1 MEDSFCGVWGS
12 MREKYLR
19 EKNPKLYAA
28 MLEKGELEEYL
39 TSYQKSYSQRAEKI
53 FEKLLLKRGINKE
66 LYEKDSLE
74 WILETE
80 KIQEEVKEILKEEIQ
95 K

>member
-1 MEDSFCGVWGS
+1 

-28 MLEKGELEEYL
+28 MLEMGELEEYL
-39 TSYQKSYSQRAEKI
+39 KSYQKSYSQRAEKI
-53 FEKLLLKRGINKE
+53 FEKLLLKRGISKE

-80 KIQEEVKEILKEEIQ
+80 KLEEEVKEILKEEIQ

>member
-1 MEDSFCGVWGS
+1 MEDSFCGVWGNL
-12 MREKYLR
+12 REKYLR

-53 FEKLLLKRGINKE
+53 FEKLLLKRGISKE

-74 WILETE
+74 WLLETE
-80 KIQEEVKEILKEEIQ
+80 KLQEEVKAILKKEIQ

>member
-1 MEDSFCGVWGS
+1 MEDSFCGVWGN

-53 FEKLLLKRGINKE
+53 FEKLLLKRGINKK

>member
-19 EKNPKLYAA
+19 EKNPKLYAT
-28 MLEKGELEEYL
+28 MLEKGEVEEYL

-53 FEKLLLKRGINKE
+53 FEELSAKYGVNVE
-66 LYEKDSLE
+66 LYEKNKLE
-74 WILETE
+74 WILATE
-80 KIQEEVKEILKEEIQ
+80 KIQEEVKEILKKEIQ
-95 K
+95 R

>member
-19 EKNPKLYAA
+19 EKNPQLYTV

-39 TSYQKSYSQRAEKI
+39 KSYQKSYSQRAENI
-53 FEKLLLKRGINKE
+53 FKEKSMKRGLNEE
-66 LYEKDSLE
+66 LYEKNSLE
-74 WILETE
+74 WRS
-80 KIQEEVKEILKEEIQ
+80 EERRVGKECRSRWSPYH
-95 K
+95 

>member
-19 EKNPKLYAA
+19 EKNPKLYAT

-53 FEKLLLKRGINKE
+53 FEELSAKYGVNEE
-66 LYEKDSLE
+66 LYEKNKLE
-74 WILETE
+74 WILSAE
-80 KIQEEVKEILKEEIQ
+80 KIQEEVKEILKKEIQ
-95 K
+95 R

>member
-1 MEDSFCGVWGS
+1 MEDSFCGVWGN

-19 EKNPKLYAA
+19 EKNPKLYTA
-28 MLEKGELEEYL
+28 MLEKGNLEEYL

-53 FEKLLLKRGINKE
+53 FEKLLLKRGISKE

>member
-1 MEDSFCGVWGS
+1 

-19 EKNPKLYAA
+19 EKTPELYTA
-28 MLEKGELEEYL
+28 MLENGKLEEYL
-39 TSYQKSYSQRAEKI
+39 TSYQKSYPQRSEKI

>member
-1 MEDSFCGVWGS
+1 MEDSFCGVWGNL
-12 MREKYLR
+12 REKYLR
-19 EKNPKLYAA
+19 EKNPELYAA
-28 MLEKGELEEYL
+28 MLEMRELEEYL

-53 FEKLLLKRGINKE
+53 FEKLLLKRGISKE

-74 WILETE
+74 WLLETE
-80 KIQEEVKEILKEEIQ
+80 KLQEEVKAILKKEIQ

>member
-1 MEDSFCGVWGS
+1 

-53 FEKLLLKRGINKE
+53 FEKLLLKRGINKK

>member
-1 MEDSFCGVWGS
+1 MEDSFCGVWGN

-28 MLEKGELEEYL
+28 MLEKGDLEEYL

-53 FEKLLLKRGINKE
+53 FEKLLLKRGISKE

-80 KIQEEVKEILKEEIQ
+80 KLEEEVKEILKEEIQ

>member
-1 MEDSFCGVWGS
+1 MEDSFCGVWGN

-80 KIQEEVKEILKEEIQ
+80 KIQEEVKEILKEEFQ

>member
-1 MEDSFCGVWGS
+1 MEDNFCGVWGS

-39 TSYQKSYSQRAEKI
+39 KSYQKSYSQRAEKI
-53 FEKLLLKRGINKE
+53 FEELSAKYGVNEE
-66 LYEKDSLE
+66 LYEKNKLE
-74 WILETE
+74 WILATE
-80 KIQEEVKEILKEEIQ
+80 KLEEEVKAILKKEIQ
-95 K
+95 R

>member
-1 MEDSFCGVWGS
+1 MEDSFCGVWGN

-28 MLEKGELEEYL
+28 MLEMGELEEYL

-53 FEKLLLKRGINKE
+53 FEKLLLKRGISKE
-66 LYEKDSLE
+66 LYKKNKLE

-80 KIQEEVKEILKEEIQ
+80 KLQEEVKEILKEEIQ

>member
-1 MEDSFCGVWGS
+1 

-19 EKNPKLYAA
+19 EKNPELYTA

-39 TSYQKSYSQRAEKI
+39 TSYQKSYSQRAENI
-53 FEKLLLKRGINKE
+53 FEELSAKYGVNEE
-66 LYEKDSLE
+66 LYEKNSLE

-80 KIQEEVKEILKEEIQ
+80 KMQEEVKAILKKEIQ

>member
-1 MEDSFCGVWGS
+1 MEDSFCGVWGN

-19 EKNPKLYAA
+19 EKNPELYAA

-39 TSYQKSYSQRAEKI
+39 TSYQKSYSKRAEKI
-53 FEKLLLKRGINKE
+53 FEELLLKRGISKE
-66 LYEKDSLE
+66 LYEKDFLE

-80 KIQEEVKEILKEEIQ
+80 KLEEEVKAILKKEIQ

>member
-1 MEDSFCGVWGS
+1 MEDSFCGVWGN

-28 MLEKGELEEYL
+28 MLEMGELEEYL
-39 TSYQKSYSQRAEKI
+39 KSYQKSYSQRAEKI
-53 FEKLLLKRGINKE
+53 FEKLLLKRGISKE

-80 KIQEEVKEILKEEIQ
+80 KLEEEVKEILKEEIQ

>member
-53 FEKLLLKRGINKE
+53 FEKLLLKRGISKE
-66 LYEKDSLE
+66 LYKKNKLE

-80 KIQEEVKEILKEEIQ
+80 KLQEEVKEILKEEIQ

>member
-1 MEDSFCGVWGS
+1 MEDNFCGVWGN

-19 EKNPKLYAA
+19 EKNPELYAA
-28 MLEKGELEEYL
+28 MLSTGGLEEYL
-39 TSYQKSYSQRAEKI
+39 TSYQKSYSQRAEKL
-53 FEKLLLKRGINKE
+53 FEKLLLKRGISKE

-80 KIQEEVKEILKEEIQ
+80 KLQEEVKEILKKEIQ